1 MAQKPTL
8 RHPRARLPIPWLC
21 IVSGQGGT
29 GRLARRRHGAVGIPL
44 RGLEGNRPIDDP
56 DFYVFPKLRFGCF
69 EVGSSWLTYVVTQQL
84 RILSANAEALFGPGW
99 RRGRPYRNLHSR
111 ISASHPGRGFD
122 ARLSRVQS

>member
-1 MAQKPTL
+1 MRDAERAHKPQAIEL
-8 RHPRARLPIPWLC
+8 DAPIMDETIEHIAW
-21 IVSGQGGT
+21 
-29 GRLARRRHGAVGIPL
+29 ARRHGAVGIPL

-111 ISASHPGRGFD
+111 ISASHAGRGFD
-122 ARLSRVQS
+122 ARLSRVPS